1 MTEHSRVLKTL
12 AISDSLC
19 TVPKVRT
26 SLQIKVIHSEGLASG
41 DYKRGLYL
49 CAEYI
54 ELVDDCKGTAFS
66 RRLPHPQTVLVRPM
80 GHFSEKALSAYS
92 PAMHEVQDLL
102 RVLPTRKGVK
112 AFQASDILF

>member
-26 SLQIKVIHSEGLASG
+26 SLQIKVIHSEGLASC

-49 CAEYI
+49 CA
-54 ELVDDCKGTAFS
+54 
-66 RRLPHPQTVLVRPM
+66 
-80 GHFSEKALSAYS
+80 
-92 PAMHEVQDLL
+92 
-102 RVLPTRKGVK
+102 
-112 AFQASDILF
+112 